1 MATATHPT
9 RLRLPIDGMHC
20 AACAGRVE
28 RELNGLSGVEAT
40 VNFATEE
47 ATVEFDPAR
56 VATDELLA
64 AVAAAGYHASLPA
77 STRRG
82 RHRRRH
88 ATRSADGWSSPPC
101 SRRPCCCSRW
111 CLRSASRAGSG

>member
-56 VATDELLA
+56 VAADELLA

-77 STRRG
+77 STRAAATAPPTRLARPTAG
-82 RHRRRH
+82 RLRPALGARAAAR
-88 ATRSADGWSSPPC
+88 DGAGAP
-101 SRRPCCCSRW
+101 
-111 CLRSASRAGSG
+111 LRRAGSG